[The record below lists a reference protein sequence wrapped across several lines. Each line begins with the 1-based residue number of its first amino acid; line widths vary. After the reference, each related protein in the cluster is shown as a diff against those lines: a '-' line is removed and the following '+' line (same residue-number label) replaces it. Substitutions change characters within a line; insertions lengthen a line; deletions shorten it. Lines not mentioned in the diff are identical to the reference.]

1 MSDALFTASN
11 GVMPSVS
18 INLTLHGESLT
29 LTRVCGI
36 ETGDQLVIECRLG
49 RIPPGRE
56 ALWHERL
63 LTLNFQLC
71 TFQRSGFSLCPN
83 SADVICASTYRLD
96 ATSPDEIYGS
106 AVHLAASVRQWRGF
120 LFGAD
125 AG

>member
-1 MSDALFTASN
+1 MPDALFTASN

-18 INLTLHGESLT
+18 IDLTLQGESLT

-36 ETGDQLVIECRLG
+36 GTGDQLVIECRLG

-71 TFQRSGFSLCPN
+71 ALQRSGFSLCPDTAQVTC
-83 SADVICASTYRLD
+83 SATYPLD
-96 ATSPDEIYGS
+96 AIGPDAIYAS
-106 AVHLAASVRQWRGF
+106 AVRLAAAVRQWRRI
-120 LFGAD
+120 LSETD
-125 AG
+125 A